1 MTFLLDWELTM
12 KCNLDCS
19 YCDVG
24 VGHDN
29 SLPHPPL
36 DECLKT
42 LDFLFEYADA
52 QMSKRIKGL
61 KYVVLNVYGGEALHH
76 PDIVTILEQA
86 RAKHQ
91 RYQDRWTLTIT
102 TTTNAVISGSK
113 LEKIIPLIDE
123 FTVSYHVESSDKQKQ
138 QFRDNVLTI
147 HSAGRRL
154 KCVVLVHGEPEKFQ
168 DVEHTIA
175 WLKEN
180 NIRHLPR
187 QLDHP
192 KHSTEFNYQ
201 PQQVKWFKK
210 LYQEKSH
217 NTEFEFKPVED
228 DQGHYDLS
236 DTGRACCGGRQLCAD
251 QNYRQREFFVNNK
264 FTGWYCSVDKFFLYV
279 RQAYGDVYV
288 NKDCKMNYQGQVGP
302 IGNLNRTDLL
312 LAQVNLT
319 PTIQCAK
326 LRCQCGLCS
335 PKAED
340 LDTYNSILKKYQI

>member
-1 MTFLLDWELTM
+1 M

-19 YCDVG
+19 YCEVG

-36 DECLKT
+36 AECLNT
-42 LDFLFEYADA
+42 IDFMFKYADA
-52 QMSKRIKGL
+52 QMSKKVKGL

-86 RAKHQ
+86 REKHKP
-91 RYQDRWTLTIT
+91 YQDQWKLTIT
-102 TTTNAVISGSK
+102 TTTNAIINDRK
-113 LEKIIPLIDE
+113 LQQLVPLVDE
-123 FTVSYHVESSDKQKQ
+123 FTVSYHVESTDKQKQ
-138 QFRDNVLTI
+138 QFQDNVLAI
-147 HSAGRRL
+147 HNAGRRL
-154 KCVVLVHGEPEKFQ
+154 KCVVLVHSEPERFQ
-168 DVEHTIA
+168 EVEQTIE
-175 WLKEN
+175 WLTAN

-187 QLDHP
+187 QLDHSTA
-192 KHSTEFNYQ
+192 STEFNYQ
-201 PQQVKWFKK
+201 EHQVKWFKK

-217 NTEFEFKPVED
+217 NTAVKFEAVED
-228 DQGHYDLS
+228 HQGNYDLA
-236 DTGRACCGGRQLCAD
+236 DTGRACCGGRQLCTN
-251 QNYRQREFFVNNK
+251 QNYRQREFFVSNK
-264 FTGWYCSVDKFFLYV
+264 FTGWYCSVDKFFLFIKQV
-279 RQAYGDVYV
+279 TGEVFV

-312 LAQVNLT
+312 LEQVNLT

-340 LDTYNSILKKYQI
+340 LDTYNSIIKKYQI